1 MMKRISA
8 LALITYK
15 EGIRNRSLFGIL
27 AFALFVLGLNIAVAG
42 FFMREVG
49 KVTVD
54 MNLSAL
60 TFSGLLLVFFVA
72 LNLMAKDIDKKTI
85 QLVFSKPISRA
96 EYIIGK
102 YLGIQVFILVSLSVL
117 FTMSTATV
125 FLVKNIYPGYFSGF
139 SWSAFF
145 IASFFVFLKLAVL
158 SAILV
163 FFSTIT
169 TSSFACLIFTVC
181 VYLVGETLEDVIFYI
196 KSGFRTED
204 ISEALQGFIDIISYV
219 FPNFSLFDFKLEA
232 AHGLAVA
239 PTRLGFG
246 LFYGVLYIFIILSFA
261 CLFFQRREFH

>member
-1 MMKRISA
+1 MMNRISA

-27 AFALFVLGLNIAVAG
+27 AFALFVLGLNITVAG

-54 MNLSAL
+54 MNLSAM

-72 LNLMAKDIDKKTI
+72 LNLMSKDIDKKTI

-96 EYIIGK
+96 EYIVGK
-102 YLGIQVFILVSLSVL
+102 YLGIQMFILTSLFVL
-117 FTMSTATV
+117 FVMSTGTV
-125 FLVKNIYPGYFSGF
+125 FFLKNIYPAYFGGF
-139 SWSAFF
+139 SWPAFF
-145 IASFFVFLKLAVL
+145 IATLFIFLKLSVL

-181 VYLVGETLEDVIFYI
+181 FYLIGETLEDVIFYI
-196 KSGFRTED
+196 KSGVRTEH
-204 ISEALQGFIDIISYV
+204 ISEGLQSFIDVISYV

-232 AHGLAVA
+232 AHGLVLA
-239 PTRLGFG
+239 PARLGFG
-246 LFYGVLYIFIILSFA
+246 FFYALLYIVILLSFA
-261 CLFFQRREFH
+261 CFLFHRREFH